1 MEQTIITLREVE
13 ERIERGDTPEIIRE
27 FLEEAARSGEMF
39 DSELVRFICTG
50 FGGEDYGENI
60 DYFYQDFDNSSRWSI
75 ICTEIVRFNSD
86 QYYSFWSEVGLT
98 EMQEN
103 EWYDQKPLIARQKK
117 IEKLIWVEEKI
128 ENESNS

>member
-1 MEQTIITLREVE
+1 MITFKEIE

-50 FGGEDYGENI
+50 FDDEDYGENI
-60 DYFYQDFDNSSRWSI
+60 DYFYQDFDDSSDWSI
-75 ICTEIVRFNSD
+75 TRTEIVRFNSD
-86 QYYSFWSEVGLT
+86 QYYSFWSEAGLT

>member
-1 MEQTIITLREVE
+1 MITLREVE
-13 ERIERGDTPEIIRE
+13 ERIDRGDAPETIRE
-27 FLEEAARSGEMF
+27 FLEEAARDGKVF
-39 DSELVRFICTG
+39 DSELVCFICNDSDS
-50 FGGEDYGENI
+50 EDYVDNI
-60 DYFYQDFDNSSRWSI
+60 DHFYEDFDDSSRWSI
-75 ICTEIVRFNSD
+75 IRTEIVRFNSD

-103 EWYDQKPLIARQKK
+103 KWYDQKPLIARQKK

>member
-1 MEQTIITLREVE
+1 MDVVKFIE
-13 ERIERGDTPEIIRE
+13 ERNRMCRSFDTECYGCPASNYE
-27 FLEEAARSGEMF
+27 G
-39 DSELVRFICTG
+39 ELVRFICNG
-50 FGGEDYGENI
+50 FDGENI
-60 DYFYQDFDNSSRWSI
+60 DYFYQDFDDSSRWSI

>member
-1 MEQTIITLREVE
+1 MMITLREVE
-13 ERIERGDTPEIIRE
+13 ERIERGDTPEDIRE
-27 FLEEAARSGEMF
+27 FLEETARSGKMF
-39 DSELVRFICTG
+39 DSELVRFI
-50 FGGEDYGENI
+50 FNSFDSEDYVDYI
-60 DYFYQDFDNSSRWSI
+60 DYFYQDFDDSSRWSI

-128 ENESNS
+128 ENDANS

>member
-1 MEQTIITLREVE
+1 MMITLREVE

-39 DSELVRFICTG
+39 DSELVRFICNG
-50 FGGEDYGENI
+50 FDNEDYCENI
-60 DYFYQDFDNSSRWSI
+60 DYFYQDFDDSSRWSI
-75 ICTEIVRFNSD
+75 TRTEIVRFNSD
-86 QYYSFWSEVGLT
+86 QYYSFWYEVGLT
-98 EMQEN
+98 EYQED

>member
-1 MEQTIITLREVE
+1 MMITLREVE

-39 DSELVRFICTG
+39 DSELVRFIYNG
-50 FGGEDYGENI
+50 FDGEDYGEII
-60 DYFYQDFDNSSRWSI
+60 DYFYQDFIDSSRWSI

-103 EWYDQKPLIARQKK
+103 EWYDQKPQIARQKK

-128 ENESNS
+128 ENETNP

>member
-1 MEQTIITLREVE
+1 
-13 ERIERGDTPEIIRE
+13 
-27 FLEEAARSGEMF
+27 MF
-39 DSELVRFICTG
+39 DGELVRFIYNG
-50 FGGEDYGENI
+50 FDGEDYGEII
-60 DYFYQDFDNSSRWSI
+60 DYFYQDFIDSSRWSI

-103 EWYDQKPLIARQKK
+103 KWYDQKPLIARQKK

>member
-1 MEQTIITLREVE
+1 MITLREVE

-27 FLEEAARSGEMF
+27 FLEEAARSGKMF
-39 DSELVRFICTG
+39 DGELVRFIYNG
-50 FGGEDYGENI
+50 FDGEDYGEII
-60 DYFYQDFDNSSRWSI
+60 DYFYQDFIDSSRWSI

-103 EWYDQKPLIARQKK
+103 KWYDQKPEIARQKEIK
-117 IEKLIWVEEKI
+117 KWIWTMEEI
-128 ENESNS
+128 ENETNS

>member
-1 MEQTIITLREVE
+1 MMITLREVE
-13 ERIERGDTPEIIRE
+13 ERIERGDTPEAIRE
-27 FLEEAARSGEMF
+27 FLEEAARGGKMF
-39 DSELVRFICTG
+39 DSELVRFICDG
-50 FGGEDYGENI
+50 FDSNDYVDNI
-60 DYFYQDFDNSSRWSI
+60 DYFYQDFDDSSRWSI
-75 ICTEIVRFNSD
+75 IRTEIVRFNSD
-86 QYYSFWSEVGLT
+86 QYYSFWYEVGLT